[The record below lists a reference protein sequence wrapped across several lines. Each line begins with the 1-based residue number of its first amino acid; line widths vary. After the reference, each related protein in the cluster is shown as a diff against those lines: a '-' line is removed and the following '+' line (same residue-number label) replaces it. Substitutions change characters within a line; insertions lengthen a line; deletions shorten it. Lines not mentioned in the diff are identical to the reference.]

1 MVFVGYAAALAY
13 GILCL
18 LLSLFTYKLGVDK
31 RLTRKIVHIL
41 VGAEWFILYHTVGI
55 GIHFVAVCIVFTILL
70 YIVHRFNAMPM
81 ISSDGDN
88 APGTVYYG
96 VSMTIMAIVSCF
108 VDGYAYA
115 FGIAVLCTSLGDGF
129 AGVVGGSVKRFN
141 PKMFGSKTVF
151 GVVSAFVVSFVSTLL
166 FSKGYSL
173 DVSALECLL
182 VAVLVCGVE
191 LICVRGL
198 DNIAI
203 PLSAS
208 LLYYAFM
215 YFDDIYLYIIPIMLT
230 PFIICAVLS
239 KRLLTVGGVV
249 CAVII
254 DMAVSISLGN
264 FGFVLMLSFLL
275 LSVCADKAKGKAKK
289 QTNGP
294 DEEGKRDHVQV
305 FANGFIPSLLALLYL
320 LTNSYV
326 FIIGYSAALAECLA
340 DTFASGIGAFSKT
353 AYDPF
358 RMKKVE
364 NGLSGGMSV
373 IGTLTALVSPFVFL
387 LISVGFGA
395 IYWNVFIICGAS
407 AFIGTVIDSMLGSL
421 VQAKYK
427 CKKCGLIIEKE
438 YHCLEKADLISGTS
452 YVDNNTVNLISCFAS
467 AMIAMIV
474 TVILA

>member
-1 MVFVGYAAALAY
+1 MIFVGYALALAY
-13 GILCL
+13 GIFCL
-18 LLSLFTYKLGVDK
+18 LLSLLAYKLGADK
-31 RLTRKIVHIL
+31 RLTRKLVHIL
-41 VGAEWFILYHTVGI
+41 VGAEWFILYHTVGVS
-55 GIHFVAVCIVFTILL
+55 IHFIAVCIVFTLLL
-70 YIVHRFNAMPM
+70 YFTHKFDAMPM
-81 ISSDGDN
+81 ISSEGDN

-96 VSMTIMAIVSCF
+96 VSMTIMAIASYF
-108 VDGYAYA
+108 VDGYIYA

-129 AGVVGGSVKRFN
+129 AGVIGGSLKKCN
-141 PKMFGSKTVF
+141 PKVLGNKTLF
-151 GVVSAFVVSFVSTLL
+151 GVLSAFVSSCVSTLL
-166 FSKGYSL
+166 FSKFYE
-173 DVSALECLL
+173 VSVSFTECIFVAL
-182 VAVLVCGVE
+182 LVCGVE

-215 YFDDIYLYIIPIMLT
+215 YFDDIYLYILPILLT
-230 PFIICAVLS
+230 PFIVCAVLS

-249 CAVII
+249 CAVVI
-254 DMAVSISLGN
+254 DMMVSISLGN

-275 LSVCADKAKGKAKK
+275 LSVCADKAKSKAK
-289 QTNGP
+289 NNANNP
-294 DEEGKRDHVQV
+294 DEEGKRNHVQV

-320 LTNSYV
+320 ITNSYV

-395 IYWNVFIICGAS
+395 IYWNGFIICGAS

-438 YHCLEKADLISGTS
+438 YHCLENADLISGTS